1 MSFSASS
8 SFPQWSLFGD
18 ADTINTWH
26 YYSLTF
32 NVPSSYDATDSWNL
46 GLYPTTTDDCD
57 TWIDDVSLIE
67 EGNANMTNIVADWN
81 GDLIYAAAPG
91 TMLKWDDTSDG
102 TNSLSLNTKDIDFG
116 QPGVR
121 KKIYKVYITYKGT
134 SDTNVDVFFDVDG
147 GTALDKTFQNGT
159 NFSSNQLAAS
169 ATWAVAEL
177 KPTTSS
183 EANNKKSFRLKFV
196 SNGAS
201 ASDFE
206 INDISIV
213 YRLKNVR

>member
-1 MSFSASS
+1 VHAHTS
-8 SFPQWSLFGD
+8 
-18 ADTINTWH
+18 DT
-26 YYSLTF
+26 
-32 NVPSSYDATDSWNL
+32 
-46 GLYPTTTDDCD
+46 
-57 TWIDDVSLIE
+57 
-67 EGNANMTNIVADWN
+67 
-81 GDLIYAAAPG
+81 G
-91 TMLKWDDTSDG
+91 TVVKWDDTSD
-102 TNSLSLNTKDIDFG
+102 TSDNLSVITKDIDFG

-147 GTALDKTFQNGT
+147 GTALNKTFQNGT

-213 YRLKNVR
+213 YRLKHVK